1 MLRIGR
7 GAFGHIESNA
17 GVFGRSAGVL
27 AARLSEAGMK
37 FDRQPR
43 HCRACQNRNLLR
55 RPPGLR
61 LSARMVTA
69 CCQGERCLAISRRRH
84 SPRDRH
90 AFGQLPR
97 LDAMPCLP
105 VVQSRMDQARRIGP
119 KPRRVL
125 QSALAQRAAPI
136 APQAA
141 FRRNYP
147 MVAPN
152 YAATRSRLAKQ
163 IGLGRQRRR
172 RKAAPDRTCRRRP
185 ICSVSYAAAASAARA
200 SERMR
205 STMERKPLERCG
217 VRCSRKPMLSNSL
230 IASVTRMS
238 LAALPE

>member
-1 MLRIGR
+1 MAEKIDAAETVRKGILMEVTANIVSAYLGKNSVPGVEIPGLIRLETFRGGR
-7 GAFGHIESNA
+7 
-17 GVFGRSAGVL
+17 RSSPEFIVCLGDGL
-27 AARLSEAGMK
+27 K
-37 FDRQPR
+37 FKSLKR
-43 HCRACQNRNLLR
+43 HLR
-55 RPPGLR
+55 R
-61 LSARMVTA
+61 VT
-69 CCQGERCLAISRRRH
+69 
-84 SPRDRH
+84 
-90 AFGQLPR
+90 
-97 LDAMPCLP
+97 
-105 VVQSRMDQARRIGP
+105 
-119 KPRRVL
+119 
-125 QSALAQRAAPI
+125 
-136 APQAA
+136 A

-185 ICSVSYAAAASAARA
+185 ICGLSYAAAASAARA